1 MREPRAARELKTT
14 RRPEATI
21 PAVERNARP
30 SAAGRATSDSADSMP
45 PVPTNEPAERLPVRG
60 EEQGSSSISDPNES
74 IRTRAYFLSLERGGA
89 PGSEL
94 DDWLQAEREVR

>member
-30 SAAGRATSDSADSMP
+30 SAAGRATSD
-45 PVPTNEPAERLPVRG
+45 EPAERLPVRG